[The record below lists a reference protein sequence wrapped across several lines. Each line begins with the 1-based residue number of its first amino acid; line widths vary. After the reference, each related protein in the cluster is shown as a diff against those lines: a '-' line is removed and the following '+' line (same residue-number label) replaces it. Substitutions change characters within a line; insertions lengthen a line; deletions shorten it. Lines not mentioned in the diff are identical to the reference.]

1 MKFVILEVGYS
12 CNAACKFCYNAW
24 RTSKKQK
31 YPEAQVLSKASF
43 FSIIDSLKKW
53 GVDTLGFSGGEPLL
67 NPDLFE
73 IAAYAKANG
82 FKNSLLTNGILASKF
97 ASQIAEN
104 FEVVQISL
112 QGLQATHDKLTG
124 GVGNFQK
131 ALLGRTALMDYKV
144 AVSAVVVVNR
154 LNLTELKDTIAL
166 AAGMDMNSVLI
177 NRFLPGG
184 KGLENTN
191 LAFDEND
198 LLQMLNLVEESSEEY
213 GIPAFVGTP
222 TPLCLEGLRSY
233 KFLLKEGC
241 MAGKGIHCA
250 IDPSGGLRVCNHSPQ
265 VLGNCLERDPKE
277 IYENSKYIQGFTE
290 LRYTP
295 AMCKDCDKLS
305 KCKGGCRE
313 SAHVLYGSLNDPDPI
328 FQNRQKST

>member
-1 MKFVILEVGYS
+1 LKFVILEVGYS

-24 RTSKKQK
+24 RTTNKHQ
-31 YPEAQVLSKASF
+31 YPQEKVLSKTSF
-43 FSIIDSLKKW
+43 FSIIDKLKQW

-67 NPDLFE
+67 NPDLFD

-97 ASQIAEN
+97 SSQIAEN

-112 QGLQATHDKLTG
+112 QGLQTTHDKLTG
-124 GVGNFQK
+124 KDGNFQK
-131 ALLGRTALMDYKV
+131 AILGRTALMDYKV
-144 AVSAVVVVNR
+144 SVSAVVVVNR
-154 LNLTELKDTIAL
+154 LNLFELKDTIAL
-166 AAGMDMNSVLI
+166 AAGVDMNSVLV

-184 KGLENTN
+184 KGLENTDM
-191 LAFDEND
+191 AFNENE
-198 LLQMLNLVEESSEEY
+198 LLQMLNLTEEGSDEN
-213 GIPAFVGTP
+213 GIPVLVGTP
-222 TPLCLEGLRSY
+222 TPLCLEGLRNY
-233 KFLLKEGC
+233 RFLLKEGC

-265 VLGNCLERDPKE
+265 VLGNCLESDPKE
-277 IYENSKYIQGFTE
+277 IYENSDYIKGFVE

-295 AMCKDCDKLS
+295 KMCVGCDKLG

-313 SAHVLYGSLNDPDPI
+313 AAHALYGSLNDPDPI
-328 FQNRQKST
+328 FQKQG